1 MTEESDEL
9 RALWAR
15 LEERWPENRI
25 EPSLARMAA
34 LMQLL
39 GDPQLSYPVIH
50 VAGTNGKTSTA
61 RMIES
66 VLRAAGLRTGLFTSP
81 HLVDPCERIRFD
93 GEPIDA
99 RRLLDAWHEIEPYVG
114 VVDTN
119 SIADGGVALS
129 YFEVL
134 TGLAFAAFADAPVD
148 VAVVEVGMGGG
159 WDSTNVVNGSV
170 CVITPIGMDHM
181 DYLGDTLELIAQEK
195 AGIIRRDAPVVI
207 AHQDDAVLD
216 TLQAEC
222 ASLGAVPL
230 VQGVDFG
237 IASREV
243 AVGGQLIS
251 VRTPRGVIDD
261 VFVPMFGE
269 HQAHNAAI
277 AIMAVE
283 EFMAGVASANHDIV
297 REGLANAESP
307 GRLEV
312 LRRSPTI
319 IADVAHNPHGA
330 HALALAIE
338 DSFTFAALVGVV
350 GVLADK
356 DATGIL
362 AELEPVLSAV
372 VVCAPASRR
381 AMPVAE
387 LAALAVEVFGD
398 DRVVVADSVSDA
410 IDAAA
415 TIAEQEADYGGAG
428 VLVTGSVVLVGQA
441 IQALERGE
449 SG

>member
-1 MTEESDEL
+1 MTEESEDL
-9 RALWAR
+9 RALWAA
-15 LEERWPENRI
+15 LESRWPENLI
-25 EPSLARMAA
+25 EPSLTRIAS
-34 LMQLL
+34 LMELL

-50 VAGTNGKTSTA
+50 VAGTNGKTSSA

-81 HLVDPCERIRFD
+81 HLVDPRERIRFD
-93 GEPIDA
+93 GEPIDGA
-99 RRLLDAWHEIEPYVG
+99 RLLDTWREIEPYVA
-114 VVDTN
+114 VVDAN

-134 TGLAFAAFADAPVD
+134 TGLACAAFADAPVD
-148 VAVVEVGMGGG
+148 VAVIEVGLGGG

-181 DYLGDTLELIAQEK
+181 DYLGDTLEMIAQEK
-195 AGIIRRDAPVVI
+195 AGIVRRDAPVVI
-207 AHQDDAVLD
+207 AHQEDAALGVL
-216 TLQAEC
+216 LAEC

-230 VQGVDFG
+230 VEGVDFG
-237 IASREV
+237 VLSREV

-251 VRTPRGVIDD
+251 VRTPRGVIEG
-261 VFVPMFGE
+261 VFVPLFGE
-269 HQAHNAAI
+269 HQASNAAV
-277 AIMAVE
+277 AVMAVE
-283 EFMAGVASANHDIV
+283 EFMAGVAAANHDIV
-297 REGLANAESP
+297 REGLASASSP

-330 HALALAIE
+330 HALAEAIQ
-338 DSFTFAALVGVV
+338 DSFTFASLVGVI

-362 AELEPVLSAV
+362 MELEPVLSAV

-381 AMPVAE
+381 AMPVDD

-398 DRVVVADSVSDA
+398 SRVVVAPSVSDA
-410 IDAAA
+410 IDVAA
-415 TIAEQEADYGGAG
+415 TIAEKDADYGGAG

-441 IQALERGE
+441 MQVLERGE
-449 SG
+449 TR